1 MLGGGWHSLGL
12 GVGREEMRVEEME
25 NTSPMGRLLEE
36 LSWEGN
42 ARKYRGGG
50 RGLENVLVTEVFSL
64 LDQLP
69 RSTFLGAVLT
79 SAHGADRAREAAVS
93 RAEEAVVDLL
103 PGGPDLAPGGPNI
116 QPDGY
121 LHLPDVTVLMEAKRI
136 RQGAFQAEQLAR
148 EYLSLLRDHDTEH
161 RLLLLVLPAPPPVLV
176 RGMGRLAVREAILT
190 PLTAVHARAA
200 APPPL
205 QYLVAKVDEAVAWL
219 TWSELASVV
228 REQAGSFQNPDASV
242 TASIMRMASAL
253 DRAVRWHS

>member
-79 SAHGADRAREAAVS
+79 SRHTEQTWGQRGGGQPS
-93 RAEEAVVDLL
+93 R
-103 PGGPDLAPGGPNI
+103 GGC
-116 QPDGY
+116 
-121 LHLPDVTVLMEAKRI
+121 
-136 RQGAFQAEQLAR
+136 
-148 EYLSLLRDHDTEH
+148 S
-161 RLLLLVLPAPPPVLV
+161 
-176 RGMGRLAVREAILT
+176 
-190 PLTAVHARAA
+190 
-200 APPPL
+200 
-205 QYLVAKVDEAVAWL
+205 
-219 TWSELASVV
+219 
-228 REQAGSFQNPDASV
+228 
-242 TASIMRMASAL
+242 
-253 DRAVRWHS
+253 